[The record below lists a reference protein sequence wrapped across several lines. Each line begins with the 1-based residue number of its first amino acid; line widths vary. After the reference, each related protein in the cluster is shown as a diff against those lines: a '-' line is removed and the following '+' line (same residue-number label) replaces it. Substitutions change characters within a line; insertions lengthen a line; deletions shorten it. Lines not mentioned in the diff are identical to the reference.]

1 MAEIIP
7 WAAYEF
13 KRIEFDNCTSAG
25 PHFRIGVFTSA
36 AAKWLA
42 PARATAQEARDRE
55 RRDMLQTR
63 IFAYIEVYIL
73 G

>member
-7 WAAYEF
+7 WAVYEF

-36 AAKWLA
+36 AANWLA
-42 PARATAQEARDRE
+42 PAQATAQEVNSS
-55 RRDMLQTR
+55 RRISGKKGHNWFLHMDFNFT
-63 IFAYIEVYIL
+63 
-73 G
+73 